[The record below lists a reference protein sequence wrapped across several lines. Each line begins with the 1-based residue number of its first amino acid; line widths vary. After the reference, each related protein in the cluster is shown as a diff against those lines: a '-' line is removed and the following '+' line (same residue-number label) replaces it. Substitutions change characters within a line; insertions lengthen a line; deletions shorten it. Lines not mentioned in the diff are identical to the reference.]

1 MSMDTFGRI
10 TSQGGRPY
18 YEQGSTTPGIEFSE
32 SERPAVGLIPA
43 PYLPAGRFDAHKRAN
58 VMLSAG
64 TPVSLDGAGNL
75 IPAGIPGDHAFV
87 YTALDFT
94 TNLAPTL
101 LAATGAAVT
110 TAGNSIMQSGL
121 LAHGEFARPIGVVSY
136 NAFQFEGKTTVG
148 AWGNTYTI
156 DHSNPTGFGVHNTM
170 AQDLVAV
177 TCDYVLQIPYIFGK
191 NLLAGTTKIL
201 DNDANE
207 VAALTGLAK
216 SFPFAHDELI
226 AVATV
231 APGTGTPTLNSGTF
245 QTADIVSTGISGSLT
260 NLEIIYVS
268 PACGQGDNGAAG
280 PWAGDGSLVFVSG
293 ASGVTLAVAT
303 VAGDAATA
311 GAGVTFAT
319 LSAKGNFV
327 LHTSET
333 EKYVVL
339 RNSTGGAALTTGATF
354 RLTLGDQ
361 ITPGCSVVCR
371 EGKFVA
377 FNKNRH
383 EANEIIGQALRV
395 DKSPAKKDY
404 LDRVKTAYDRSA
416 TVAHRMAGS
425 ATRGVPYLLHLVTD
439 GAQVLFDTNKTLA
452 GSALNSSGMTTPPL
466 ALVVI
471 NMTR

>member
-64 TPVSLDGAGNL
+64 TPVGLDAAGNL
-75 IPAGIPGDHAFV
+75 VPAGIPGGHTFT

-101 LAATGAAVT
+101 KASDGTAVT
-110 TAGNSIMQSGL
+110 AAGNATMGAGL
-121 LAHGEFARPIGVVSY
+121 ATLGKMIRPIGVVSY
-136 NAFQFEGKTTVG
+136 NAFQFEGKTTV
-148 AWGNTYTI
+148 ANFAVASATAPPYTT

-177 TCDYVLQIPYIFGK
+177 TCDYVLQVPYIFGK
-191 NLLAGTTKIL
+191 NLLSASAKVL
-201 DNDANE
+201 DNTANE
-207 VAALTGLAK
+207 VAVLTGLAK

-226 AVATV
+226 ASATV
-231 APGTGTPTLNSGTF
+231 TKANVSGV
-245 QTADIVSTGISGSLT
+245 VSTGVSGALVGV
-260 NLEIIYVS
+260 EIVFVS
-268 PACGQGDNGAAG
+268 PACGQGDNGTMNDSV
-280 PWAGDGSLVFVSG
+280 DGSITF
-293 ASGVTLAVAT
+293 ASGTLGLTLAVSSSI
-303 VAGDAATA
+303 DAAA
-311 GAGVTFAT
+311 AGVDVPFST
-319 LSAKGNFV
+319 LSTKGD
-327 LHTSET
+327 TIIYSADT
-333 EKYVVL
+333 EKYVIL
-339 RNSTGGAALTTGATF
+339 RNREGSTFSGTGTF
-354 RLTLGDQ
+354 RLTLGNQ
-361 ITPGCSVVCR
+361 IKPGDPVVCR
-371 EGKFVA
+371 HGKFVA
-377 FNKNRH
+377 FDETRH
-383 EANEIIGQALRV
+383 DVTEVIGQALRV

>member
-1 MSMDTFGRI
+1 MSQDTFGRY
-10 TSQGGRPY
+10 TSGGGRPIN
-18 YEQGSTTPGIEFSE
+18 EMGSTTPGIEFSE
-32 SERPAVGLIPA
+32 SERPAVGLVPA
-43 PYLPAGRFDAHKRAN
+43 PYLPAARFDAHKRAN

-64 TPVSLDGAGNL
+64 TPVGLDGAGNL

-110 TAGNSIMQSGL
+110 AAGNSTMQSGL
-121 LAHGEFARPIGVVSY
+121 LTHGEFARPIGVVSY
-136 NAFQFEGKTTVG
+136 NAFQFEGKVTVG
-148 AWGNTYTI
+148 NWGNQYTV
-156 DHSNPTGFGVHNTM
+156 DHSNPAGFGVHNTM

-177 TCDYVLQIPYIFGK
+177 TCDYVLQVPYVFGK
-191 NLLAGTTKIL
+191 NLLSNTVKIL
-201 DNDANE
+201 DNTANE
-207 VAALTGLAK
+207 VALLSATAK

-231 APGTGTPTLNSGTF
+231 APSTGTPTANSGTF
-245 QTADIVSTGISGSLT
+245 VSADIVSTGASGSLT

-268 PACGQGDNGAAG
+268 PACGVGD
-280 PWAGDGSLVFVSG
+280 DGSVATIADVIVLTSG
-293 ASGVTLAVAT
+293 ATGLVLSEEGT
-303 VAGDAATA
+303 DAASAGTA
-311 GAGVTFAT
+311 VTFAT

-327 LHTSET
+327 LHTAET
-333 EKYVVL
+333 EKYVVV
-339 RNSTGGAALTTGATF
+339 RNATGGAVTVGATANMF
-354 RLTLGDQ
+354 RLSLGSQ
-361 ITPGCSVVCR
+361 LTPGCSVVCR

-383 EANEIIGQALRV
+383 EDDEIIGQCLRV
-395 DKSPAKKDY
+395 DKSPVAKDY

-439 GAQVLFDTNKTLA
+439 GAQVQKETLKTLA
-452 GSALNSSGMTTPPL
+452 GSALAATGMTTPPL